1 MSAGCHYGVFHRTG
15 PLAAGRAPA
24 AWARASTRFMFA
36 AALTA
41 GALLSGCATDPD
53 NEHAPAPDRPWTVPN
68 TATYSATAAE
78 YSSADRLPTQQG
90 SGQQGSKQQ
99 TSSPPAVDPGKAYEL
114 AELIDIAQ
122 RTNPETRVAWERAR
136 QAAFGVGLAESVYA
150 PMLSAQAAA
159 AAQRIPLPLPKTV
172 LNPNG
177 FFVADTQFFLPALT
191 LKWLLFD
198 FGGKQATVD
207 AAKEAVAAANF
218 GFNATHQKI
227 VFDVTRAY
235 YGLSAVQGRVEVAR
249 ASLSQAKT
257 LQDAA
262 ESRRSR
268 GLATLPEVLQA
279 REQTARAA
287 YELQEATAGET
298 DARMALLEAMGVR
311 PTTPL
316 RVAGIGG
323 RPLPAMIEDTA
334 EKLVARALAQR
345 PDLLARVAL
354 VRVREADIRKAQ
366 SDFYPRIVVTGNVL
380 QNIGRVRTTDIP
392 GWASVN
398 DTGYGA
404 GIAIEVPLYD
414 GSMRKNRLRV
424 AESQRR
430 VAEDELELARDQ
442 TARQVVKAFE
452 DLKVALRQREA
463 AVALL
468 AAANKSYDAALDSY
482 RHGVATFVD
491 VTNAQTA
498 LTKARTAD
506 TETRSSVFTTAAAL
520 AFGTGDLAPPG
531 APEAS
536 GGSAIPSLR

>member
-1 MSAGCHYGVFHRTG
+1 
-15 PLAAGRAPA
+15 
-24 AWARASTRFMFA
+24 MFA
-36 AALTA
+36 AALAA
-41 GALLSGCATDPD
+41 GAMLGGCATDPD
-53 NEHAPAPDRPWTVPN
+53 GEHAPSPDRPWTVPN

-78 YSSADRLPTQQG
+78 RSSADQLP
-90 SGQQGSKQQ
+90 GQQVSTSQPGPSQQ
-99 TSSPPAVDPGKAYEL
+99 TSSPPAVDPDKTYEL

-122 RTNPETRVAWERAR
+122 RTNPQTRVAWERAR
-136 QAAFGVGLAESVYA
+136 EAALGVGIAESVYA

-159 AAQRIPLPLPKTV
+159 AAQRVPLPLPKTV

-207 AAKEAVAAANF
+207 AAKEGVAAANF

-235 YGLSAVQGRVEVAR
+235 YALSAVQGRVEVAR
-249 ASLSQAKT
+249 ASLNQAQT
-257 LQDAA
+257 VQSAA
-262 ESRRSR
+262 EWRRSR

-279 REQTARAA
+279 REKTARAA

-298 DARMALLEAMGVR
+298 DTRMALLEAMGVR

-316 RVAGIGG
+316 RVAGLGG
-323 RPLPAMIEDTA
+323 RALPVMIEDTA

-354 VRVREADIRKAQ
+354 VRAREADIRKAQ

-380 QNIGRVRTTDIP
+380 QNIGRVRTSDIP

-404 GIAIEVPLYD
+404 GIAIEVPLFD

-430 VAEDELELARDQ
+430 VAEEELELARDQ

-452 DLKVALRQREA
+452 DLKVTLRQREA

-468 AAANKSYDAALDSY
+468 AAANKSYDAAFDSY

-498 LTKARTAD
+498 LTKALTAD
-506 TETRSSVFTTAAAL
+506 TETRSSVFTATAAL

-531 APEAS
+531 APEATS
-536 GGSAIPSLR
+536 GDAIPSLR